1 MSVWQLFPAG
11 VRMLVA
17 EFLMLSKS
25 DVTTRR
31 RLVLDDIESIRGLP
45 FAGLT
50 VRDIVEFANISPPV
64 LRRQ

>member
-1 MSVWQLFPAG
+1 MNACELFPAG

-17 EFLMLSKS
+17 DFLMPLKA